1 MRKDLQEMSSSL
13 KPLVNDVKLYN
24 SFLEYINQQISVAQ
38 RSLEQAHT
46 LVDVHRLQGTIYAY
60 RRLLKMREDGNGP
73 EPIKTSR

>member
-1 MRKDLQEMSSSL
+1 MPNL
-13 KPLVNDVKLYN
+13 KPLVNNVDLYKN
-24 SFLEYINQQISVAQ
+24 FIDYIESQIKITQ

-60 RRLLKMREDGNGP
+60 RRLLKMREDVNGP

>member
-1 MRKDLQEMSSSL
+1 MPNL
-13 KPLVNDVKLYN
+13 KPLVNNVDLYN
-24 SFLEYINQQISVAQ
+24 NFIDYIESQIKITQ

-60 RRLLKMREDGNGP
+60 RRLLKMREDVNGP